1 MLIELLI
8 YHGRAC
14 ALWIA
19 VEVIGQLLRILA
31 YVRPPSLP
39 PSHPPPSLPPSTVCV
54 LRHKLK

>member
-39 PSHPPPSLPPSTVCV
+39 PTLLPPFLPPPCAS
-54 LRHKLK
+54 